1 MSRIILT
8 GGISS
13 GKSTVSKT
21 LERHGITI
29 IDADVLSFNIFRRNT
44 RTIKSMFET
53 NLKSTELRKYVGSV
67 IFSNPLMKLKLEAFM
82 HPKIRNL
89 IKQRE
94 RKYKNVP
101 HVIDMPLYFETKHF
115 LDDDYVILLSIPY
128 DKQLKRLIKRNN
140 LTEDEANKRILS
152 QLPTAIK
159 EQKSDYIIR
168 NSGTLKTLE
177 KKVEKLIEEVFSI
190 ECKIN

>member
-1 MSRIILT
+1 MGRIILT

-21 LERHGITI
+21 LEKNGIVI
-29 IDADVLSFNIFRRNT
+29 IDADVLSFNIFQRN
-44 RTIKSMFET
+44 ISIIQKMFNT
-53 NLKSTELRKYVGSV
+53 SLRGPELRKFVGTV

-94 RKYKNVP
+94 RKYKDIP

-128 DKQLKRLIKRNN
+128 DKQLKRLMKRNN

-159 EQKSDYIIR
+159 EQKSDYIIK

-177 KKVEKLIEEVFSI
+177 KKVEKLVKDVFT
-190 ECKIN
+190 KKD